1 MRCGE
6 KASRGDRFF
15 ACMHFLVIWMIERIM
30 RVQKTT
36 GPTNLLRRPNPSR
49 AVPEIFPESED
60 LTIRRSK
67 IVAEPAFPCFPSHK
81 KFLHGDRPIMT
92 SALSLKPDKR
102 RSFTQPGHS
111 LQIRQVAAIGCNEIQ
126 S

>member
-36 GPTNLLRRPNPSR
+36 GSTNLFRRPNPSR
-49 AVPEIFPESED
+49 AVPEIFP
-60 LTIRRSK
+60 
-67 IVAEPAFPCFPSHK
+67 
-81 KFLHGDRPIMT
+81 
-92 SALSLKPDKR
+92 
-102 RSFTQPGHS
+102 
-111 LQIRQVAAIGCNEIQ
+111 
-126 S
+126 

>member
-6 KASRGDRFF
+6 KANRGDRFF

-30 RVQKTT
+30 LVQKTT
-36 GPTNLLRRPNPSR
+36 GSTNLLRRPNPSR

-81 KFLHGDRPIMT
+81 KFLHGDRPI
-92 SALSLKPDKR
+92 
-102 RSFTQPGHS
+102 
-111 LQIRQVAAIGCNEIQ
+111 
-126 S
+126 